1 MCFFSVLEQAETL
14 KNVEV
19 LGKKRD
25 CVERTRKQQFYVR
38 IKCGKSGM
46 SYEQIDAKVMPPV
59 LSMSPM
65 LALRNAVLFV
75 TLVLLQNG
83 GGRSDDVK
91 TKYASGVQHQAL
103 LLGTKSSV
111 NFLPSWWVSIKT
123 FQNEVKIA
131 VITKSASIFLS
142 KFSWLPKSFSKYES
156 NSFYYSKILTSFSTM
171 TSNFSHFFDCAI
183 LA

>member
-1 MCFFSVLEQAETL
+1 MFVCFFSVLEQAETL

-91 TKYASGVQHQAL
+91 TKYASGVQAS
-103 LLGTKSSV
+103 GTA
-111 NFLPSWWVSIKT
+111 SWHKV
-123 FQNEVKIA
+123 V
-131 VITKSASIFLS
+131 S
-142 KFSWLPKSFSKYES
+142 KFSTKLMGLYKNISE
-156 NSFYYSKILTSFSTM
+156 
-171 TSNFSHFFDCAI
+171 
-183 LA
+183 